1 MLEISSFVEKLKKFN
16 TFAIIC
22 HVRPDGD
29 AVGSARALKYALDNI
44 GKTAKVF
51 CDDDIPE
58 KFSNITDISVFNK
71 EITGEFDAFVAVDC
85 ADETRMGDL
94 AVHFLKHKNT
104 FNIDHHVSNTR
115 YAKYNL
121 IVNNSSNCEN
131 IYNVA
136 TLLGATITTDL
147 ANALLLGISTD
158 TGNFSHKDLT
168 QSAFSVAGELIAKGG
183 DINKIYYETFKK
195 QTKQK
200 ALLFAKVNS
209 KIRYMLDDRLAISVI
224 SQNDLKETGALISDT
239 EGIIDFV
246 LSIDGVEVAVS
257 ILEVG
262 FEKYKISLR
271 GKNTNVNAIA
281 SVYGG
286 GGHVLASGCMIMGS
300 LEEVIDRLSY
310 TVSQHLD

>member
-1 MLEISSFVEKLKKFN
+1 MVEISAFVEKLKKFN
-16 TFAIIC
+16 KFAIVC
-22 HVRPDGD
+22 HTRPDGD
-29 AVGSARALKYALDNI
+29 AVGSARALKYALDKV
-44 GKTAKVF
+44 GKTATVF

-58 KFSNITDISVFNK
+58 KFANITDISVFKK
-71 EITGEFDAFVAVDC
+71 EITGEFEAFIAVDC
-85 ADETRMGDL
+85 ADEMRMGNL
-94 AVHFLKHKNT
+94 AMDFLRHKNT

-115 YAKYNL
+115 YAKNNL
-121 IVNNSSNCEN
+121 IINNSSNCEN

-136 TLLGATITTDL
+136 VALGAKIDSDL

-168 QSAFSVAGELIAKGG
+168 QSAFVVAGELVANGG
-183 DINKIYYETFKK
+183 DINKIYYDTFKK
-195 QTKQK
+195 QSKQK
-200 ALLFAKVNS
+200 AMLFTRVNS
-209 KIRYMLDDRLAISVI
+209 KIRYMLDDRLAISII
-224 SQNDLKETGALISDT
+224 SQNDLKETGALINDT